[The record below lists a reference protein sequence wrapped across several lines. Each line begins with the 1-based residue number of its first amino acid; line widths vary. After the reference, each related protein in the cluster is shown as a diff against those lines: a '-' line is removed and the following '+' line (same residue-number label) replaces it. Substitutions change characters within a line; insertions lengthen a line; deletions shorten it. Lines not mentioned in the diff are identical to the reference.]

1 MHVDGPQ
8 TVTLRSKDPFHL
20 QQMEDLEKRYK
31 RIAAEVE
38 EVAELIFCCLLSYMN
53 CRIRLFDLYS
63 YVTDLFLPCLY
74 PDSLLVRGSQNFAY
88 DAAFVTF
95 CDRRHAEFAR
105 RLKYSDGV
113 SAAVCEI
120 SEP

>member
-1 MHVDGPQ
+1 
-8 TVTLRSKDPFHL
+8 
-20 QQMEDLEKRYK
+20 MENLEKRYK

-38 EVAELIFCCLLSYMN
+38 EVAELIFCCLVSYIN
-53 CRIRLFDLYS
+53 CRMRLFDLHI
-63 YVTDLFLPCLY
+63 YV
-74 PDSLLVRGSQNFAY
+74 SLIFFSTVFTRIPSMSRGSQNFAY

-105 RLKYSDGV
+105 RLRYSDGV
-113 SAAVCEI
+113 SAAVSEF